1 MKDFRNFINGEWV
14 SSARTFENRNPVDN
28 RLIGHVHEAGRA
40 EVDAAVRAARA
51 ALAGPWGTMTVA
63 ARVDLLH
70 AVADGIHRRFDDFLA
85 AEIADT
91 GKPHSLASHL
101 DIPRGAANFKVQRSH
116 AETAAQVAELFDRRE
131 ALARDRR
138 QRFLGRNQQIG
149 VGRSVRAAN
158 AAAQLIKLRQPVSVG
173 EYSFRVVRK

>member
-63 ARVDLLH
+63 ARVDLLVTDIGLPGMNGRELADH
-70 AVADGIHRRFDDFLA
+70 ARELRPDLKILFITGYAENTAMAGGFLLRGMDMITKPFDGDKFL
-85 AEIADT
+85 
-91 GKPHSLASHL
+91 
-101 DIPRGAANFKVQRSH
+101 QRVRDM
-116 AETAAQVAELFDRRE
+116 TA
-131 ALARDRR
+131 
-138 QRFLGRNQQIG
+138 G
-149 VGRSVRAAN
+149 
-158 AAAQLIKLRQPVSVG
+158 
-173 EYSFRVVRK
+173 